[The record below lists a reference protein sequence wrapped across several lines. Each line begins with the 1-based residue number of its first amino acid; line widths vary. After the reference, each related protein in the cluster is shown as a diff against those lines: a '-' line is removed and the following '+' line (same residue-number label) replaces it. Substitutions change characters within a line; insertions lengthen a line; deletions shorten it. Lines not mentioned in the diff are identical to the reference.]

1 MKKKQNFNF
10 LYNISMAYY
19 NGPRRKKKVDPSIVR
34 RRTTA
39 EDFENT
45 LSRAKI
51 DDNQVNLHS
60 TFKTIDGVPH
70 KFKEGKWIPL
80 TKI

>member
-1 MKKKQNFNF
+1 
-10 LYNISMAYY
+10 MAYY
-19 NGPRRKKKVDPSIVR
+19 NGPRRKKKVDKTIVR

-45 LSRAKI
+45 LNKARANEDRI
-51 DDNQVNLHS
+51 NLHS
-60 TFKTIDGVPH
+60 TFKIIDGVPH
-70 KFKEGKWIPL
+70 KIKEGKWIPL

>member
-1 MKKKQNFNF
+1 
-10 LYNISMAYY
+10 MAYY
-19 NGPRRKKKVDPSIVR
+19 TGPRRKKKIDPSIVR

-45 LSRAKI
+45 LSRAKVDENHI
-51 DDNQVNLHS
+51 NPHS
-60 TFKTIDGVPH
+60 VFKTINGIPH
-70 KFKEGKWIPL
+70 KLKEGKWIPL

>member
-1 MKKKQNFNF
+1 
-10 LYNISMAYY
+10 MAYY

-34 RRTTA
+34 RRSSA
-39 EDFENT
+39 EEFEAT
-45 LSRAKI
+45 LSRAKV
-51 DDNQVNLHS
+51 DENHVKPHS
-60 TFKTIDGVPH
+60 MFKTIDGIPH